1 MTSIQR
7 RLTIALALLCCT
19 LWSAGGIALYL
30 LLRAGLVGEFDHT
43 SHVTVQRLAALTERT
58 EGGPAFDASGDPLPA
73 FEPGDR
79 PDYFQIWLPDG
90 STLAQSPSL
99 APIAALPRDA
109 GAPEAPRYLNVS
121 LPNGRSGRAAGIR
134 FVPHDDDEAPA
145 NTRAPQR
152 EDEVTLVVARDRGDL
167 DDRLRQLA
175 TMLVMVG
182 LTTAVAV
189 SVVGGM
195 LVRRGLRPLATLAA
209 HAAAIDAS
217 SLGSQ
222 FPTDHMRAEL
232 LPIAQRLNDLLARLD
247 ASFAR
252 ERRFSADVAH
262 ELRTPIAELRTLS
275 EVALRW
281 PDDAGASRSALQDA
295 LAVSLQMESVVTGL
309 LALARCE
316 GGLLSVRG
324 ETVAIDAMVR
334 ELWQSVSELAR
345 DKKLSVTFD
354 LPSEATWHTD
364 PVALRVIVGN
374 VFANA
379 VQYAPAEGDIRVVF
393 EDTQDTRVL
402 SVSNTTAHLQ
412 PHDLSHLFE
421 RFWRKDPSRA
431 STGHTGLGLALAVAY
446 AKALGM
452 RLNATMTGDAVITIE
467 LSDRHPDPSASAA
480 SVA

>member
-7 RLTIALALLCCT
+7 RLTIALALLCCA

-43 SHVTVQRLAALTERT
+43 SRVTAQRLAALTERT
-58 EGGPAFDASGDPLPA
+58 ESGSAFDASGDLLPA
-73 FEPGDR
+73 FEPGDH
-79 PDYFQIWLPDG
+79 PDYFQVWLPDG
-90 STLAQSPSL
+90 STLARSPSL
-99 APIAALPRDA
+99 PPIVDLPREA
-109 GAPEAPRYLNVS
+109 GAPEAPRFLNVR

-145 NTRAPQR
+145 NARTPPSQ
-152 EDEVTLVVARDRGDL
+152 DEVTLVVARDRGDL

-175 TMLVMVG
+175 TMLAIVG

-217 SLGSQ
+217 SLGLR

-247 ASFAR
+247 ASFTR

-281 PDDAGASRSALQDA
+281 PDEAGASRNALQDA
-295 LAVSLQMESVVTGL
+295 LAVALQMESIVTGL

-324 ETVAIDAMVR
+324 EIVAIDAMVQ
-334 ELWQSVSELAR
+334 ELWQPVSELAR
-345 DKKLSVTFD
+345 EKKLSVTFD
-354 LPSEATWHTD
+354 VPREATWYTD

-374 VFANA
+374 VLANA
-379 VQYAPAEGDIRVVF
+379 VQYAIFEGDVRVVF
-393 EDTQDTRVL
+393 ESNQESRGL
-402 SVSNTTAHLQ
+402 LVSNTTPHLQ
-412 PHDLSHLFE
+412 PQDLPHLFE
-421 RFWRKDPSRA
+421 RFWRKDPSRSSA
-431 STGHTGLGLALAVAY
+431 DHAGLGLALAMAY
-446 AKALGM
+446 ATTLGM
-452 RLNATMTGDAVITIE
+452 RLSATMTGDAVITIE
-467 LSDRHPDPSASAA
+467 LLGGHSAPSTSDAGLA
-480 SVA
+480 